1 MHFPV
6 TPAAWR
12 MLEALRLQWR
22 AHVQPV
28 GTRQGRA
35 YPAPAQQEP
44 RIQGRR
50 GPRNDALRRRLLFLA
65 DQLCVLTAIGVMTL
79 VEGTTDPLWALV
91 TLPFW
96 TVLAKVEG
104 LYDADHPKIW
114 HRTTDEA
121 APIFHW
127 VTLGVAGTLFF
138 IRALPDETLTVEAA
152 GAMYFTAL
160 GGAFVLRA
168 AARAVWRGVVPP
180 ERALVLGSGQ
190 LADQVRRK
198 LALEPGHHLVL
209 GEYTALGGSNHG
221 QKTDQT
227 LLDELSREDLGYL
240 VAGIDVDRLILAMPE
255 LDEATLA
262 RVVSA
267 CRAAG
272 VKLSVLPPMRAMLGT
287 AVQLSHIAEMP
298 VIEYGT
304 WNTTWSTLALKRATD
319 IAVSAVGLVLT
330 APLMVII
337 AVLIRL
343 DSRGPALFKQL
354 RAGRHGEP
362 FGFLKFR
369 TMSRDAQERV
379 SEVVPVNEMKEP
391 MYKLRRDPR
400 VTRVGRF
407 LRRTSL
413 DELPQ
418 LFNVLRGDMSLV
430 GPRPEELWLVE
441 RYSEP
446 ERFRLQMRP
455 GITGPMQVHGRG
467 QLTFQERLAVEREYV
482 ENYSLKKDLRILL
495 RTAGA
500 IFRAD
505 GAY

>member
-1 MHFPV
+1 
-6 TPAAWR
+6 
-12 MLEALRLQWR
+12 
-22 AHVQPV
+22 
-28 GTRQGRA
+28 
-35 YPAPAQQEP
+35 
-44 RIQGRR
+44 
-50 GPRNDALRRRLLFLA
+50 
-65 DQLCVLTAIGVMTL
+65 VLSAIGVMTL

-121 APIFHW
+121 AQIFHW
-127 VTLGVAGTLFF
+127 VTLGAAGTLFF
-138 IRALPDETLTVEAA
+138 IRALPEETLTVEAA

-160 GGAFVLRA
+160 AGAFLLRA
-168 AARAVWRGVVPP
+168 TARAVWRGLAPP
-180 ERALVLGSGQ
+180 ERALVLGRGQ

-209 GEYTALGGSNHG
+209 GEYTALGGKDDR
-221 QKTDQT
+221 QKSDQT
-227 LLDELSREDLGYL
+227 LLEKLSRADLEYL
-240 VAGIDVDRLILAMPE
+240 VAGIEVDRLILALPE

-304 WNTTWSTLALKRATD
+304 WNTTWSTLALKRGMD
-319 IAVSAVGLVLT
+319 IVVSAVGIVLT

-343 DSRGPALFKQL
+343 DSSGPALFRQL
-354 RAGRHGEP
+354 RAGRHGQP

-369 TMSRDAQERV
+369 TMSRDAQERIT
-379 SEVVPVNEMKEP
+379 EVVSVNEMRDP
-391 MYKLRRDPR
+391 MYKLPRDPR
-400 VTRVGRF
+400 VTRAGRV

-446 ERFRLQMRP
+446 ERFRLEMRP

-467 QLTFQERLAVEREYV
+467 QLTFQERLAIEREYV

>member
-1 MHFPV
+1 V
-6 TPAAWR
+6 
-12 MLEALRLQWR
+12 
-22 AHVQPV
+22 
-28 GTRQGRA
+28 
-35 YPAPAQQEP
+35 
-44 RIQGRR
+44 
-50 GPRNDALRRRLLFLA
+50 A
-65 DQLCVLTAIGVMTL
+65 DLLCVLIAIGVMTL
-79 VEGTTDPLWALV
+79 VEGTTDPLWALI

-121 APIFHW
+121 PAIFHW
-127 VTLGVAGTLFF
+127 ITLSTAGTLFF
-138 IRALPDETLTVEAA
+138 IRALPEETLTVEAA
-152 GAMYFTAL
+152 AAMYFAAL
-160 GGAFVLRA
+160 AGAFVLRA
-168 AARAVWRGVVPP
+168 GARALWRGLVSP
-180 ERALVLGSGQ
+180 ERALVLGTGQ
-190 LADQVRRK
+190 LAEQVRRK

-209 GEYTALGGSNHG
+209 GEFSTLGGSGG
-221 QKTDQT
+221 QGSNETMLDQ
-227 LLDELSREDLGYL
+227 LSKEDLAYL
-240 VAGIDVDRLILAMPE
+240 VSGVEVDRVILAMPE

-267 CRAAG
+267 CREVG

-304 WNTTWSTLALKRATD
+304 WHTTWSTMALKRAID
-319 IAVSAVGLVLT
+319 VFVSAVALVLLT
-330 APLMVII
+330 PVMLII
-337 AVLIRL
+337 AALVRL

-354 RAGRHGEP
+354 RAGRHGES
-362 FGFLKFR
+362 FRFLKFR
-369 TMSRDAQERV
+369 TMCEDAQERIG
-379 SEVVPVNEMKEP
+379 EVVSIDELKEP
-391 MYKLRRDPR
+391 MYKLPRDPR

-441 RYSEP
+441 RYGET
-446 ERFRLQMRP
+446 ERFRLAMRP

-495 RTAGA
+495 RTVGA

>member
-1 MHFPV
+1 
-6 TPAAWR
+6 
-12 MLEALRLQWR
+12 
-22 AHVQPV
+22 
-28 GTRQGRA
+28 
-35 YPAPAQQEP
+35 
-44 RIQGRR
+44 
-50 GPRNDALRRRLLFLA
+50 
-65 DQLCVLTAIGVMTL
+65 MTL
-79 VEGTTDPLWALV
+79 IEGTTDPVWALFTV
-91 TLPFW
+91 PGW
-96 TVLAKVEG
+96 MVLAKIEG

-121 APIFHW
+121 AAIFHW
-127 VTLGVAGTLFF
+127 VTLSAAGTLFF
-138 IRALPDETLTVEAA
+138 MRALPEETLTVEAA

-160 GGAFVLRA
+160 VGAFVLRA
-168 AARAVWRGVVPP
+168 AARALWRGLVSP

-190 LADQVRRK
+190 LAEQVRRK

-209 GEYTALGGSNHG
+209 GEFPPLGGSGNG
-221 QKTDQT
+221 QGPPQP
-227 LLDELSREDLGYL
+227 LVEDLGKQDLEYL
-240 VAGIDVDRLILAMPE
+240 VAGTEVDRVILAVPE

-304 WNTTWSTLALKRATD
+304 WNTTWSTLALKRAMD
-319 IAVSAVGLVLT
+319 IALSAAGLVVT
-330 APLMVII
+330 IPLMIVI
-337 AVLIRL
+337 AALIRL

-354 RAGRHGEP
+354 RAGRHGQP
-362 FGFLKFR
+362 FRFLKFR
-369 TMSRDAQERV
+369 TMGQDAEERI
-379 SEVVPVNEMKEP
+379 SEVVAVAELKEP

-418 LFNVLRGDMSLV
+418 LFNVLRGDMSIV
-430 GPRPEELWLVE
+430 GPRPEEVWLVE

-446 ERFRLQMRP
+446 ERFRLEMRP

-482 ENYSLKKDLRILL
+482 ENYSLKKDLQILL

>member
-1 MHFPV
+1 
-6 TPAAWR
+6 
-12 MLEALRLQWR
+12 
-22 AHVQPV
+22 
-28 GTRQGRA
+28 
-35 YPAPAQQEP
+35 
-44 RIQGRR
+44 
-50 GPRNDALRRRLLFLA
+50 
-65 DQLCVLTAIGVMTL
+65 VLIAVGVMTL
-79 VEGTTDPLWALV
+79 VEGTTDPLWALL
-91 TLPFW
+91 TLPGW
-96 TVLAKVEG
+96 MVLAKIEG

-121 APIFHW
+121 AVIFHW
-127 VTLGVAGTLFF
+127 VTLSAAGTLFF
-138 IRALPDETLTVEAA
+138 MRALPDETLTVEAA

-160 GGAFVLRA
+160 IGAFVLRA
-168 AARAVWRGVVPP
+168 VARALWRGLVSP

-190 LADQVRRK
+190 LAEQVRRK

-209 GEYTALGGSNHG
+209 GEFSALRGAGDG
-221 QKTDQT
+221 QDGPQT
-227 LLDELSREDLGYL
+227 LVEDLSKENLEYL
-240 VAGIDVDRLILAMPE
+240 VAGVEVERVILAAPE

-267 CRAAG
+267 CRKAG

-304 WNTTWSTLALKRATD
+304 WNTTSSTLALKRAMD
-319 IAVSAVGLVLT
+319 IVVSAVGLVLT
-330 APLMVII
+330 IPLMLII
-337 AVLIRL
+337 GAAIRL

-354 RAGRHGEP
+354 RAGRHGVP
-362 FGFLKFR
+362 FRFLKFR
-369 TMSRDAQERV
+369 TMCQDAEERI
-379 SEVVPVNEMKEP
+379 SEVVAVEEMTEP

-446 ERFRLQMRP
+446 ERFRLEMRP